1 MSKLRCGVIG
11 VGYLGRFHAQKY
23 AALSAVDF
31 VGVYDLSSSQAA
43 QVAGELSVKAYLD
56 VSELLHDVDAVSIAA
71 STRAHFLIAKQ
82 CLEQG
87 IHVLIEKPIT
97 PTLKEAQLLI
107 ELAKKKSL
115 ILQVG
120 HLERFNQAY
129 QVFDKYVSQPQWI
142 EMQRLAPF
150 KKRGSDVD
158 VILDLMIHDLDILL
172 SWVKTPIDTIQAQGF
187 SMITNAIDLAS
198 AVIKFT
204 DGCVAN
210 LTASRVHSTVERLT
224 RVYQGPDYYVLNY
237 QEQQLSRY
245 ITDANSQ
252 DNLFLAH
259 EPIPCIKQ
267 DSLMLQIQSFVDAVQ
282 GQSSVLVDGRAGYQA
297 LELALKIQ
305 SLIDVKI
312 NEAQFV

>member
-23 AALSAVDF
+23 ASLPCVELI
-31 VGVYDLSSSQAA
+31 GVYDLSNSQAV
-43 QVAGELSVKAYLD
+43 QVA
-56 VSELLHDVDAVSIAA
+56 SELNVQAYSDIAELIQHVDAVSIAA
-71 STRAHFLIAKQ
+71 STMAHFSIAKQ

-87 IHVLIEKPIT
+87 VHVLIEKPIT
-97 PTLKEAQLLI
+97 ATLDEAQVLVD
-107 ELAKKKSL
+107 LAKDKGL

-129 QVFDKYVSQPQWI
+129 QVFDKYLSQPQWI

-172 SWVKTPIDTIQAQGF
+172 SWVKSPIESIQAQGF
-187 SMITNAIDLAS
+187 SMMTNAIDLAS
-198 AVIKFT
+198 AVIKFK

-224 RVYQGPDYYVLNY
+224 RVYQGQDYYVLNY

-245 ITDANSQ
+245 ITDPNSH

-267 DSLMLQIQSFVDAVQ
+267 DALLLQIQSFVDAVL
-282 GQSSVLVDGRAGYQA
+282 GLSPVLVDGQAGYQA
-297 LELALKIQ
+297 LELAFKIQ
-305 SLIDVKI
+305 SLIDVKMT
-312 NEAQFV
+312 EAELV